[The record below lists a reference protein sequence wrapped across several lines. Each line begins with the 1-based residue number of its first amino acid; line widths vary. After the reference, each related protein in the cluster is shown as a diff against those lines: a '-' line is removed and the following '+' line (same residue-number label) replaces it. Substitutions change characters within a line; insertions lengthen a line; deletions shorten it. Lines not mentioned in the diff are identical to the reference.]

1 EIILQLNYSNYMT
14 KNFITYLLSVLAG
27 IVCFLFI
34 LNWVLDEYGYI
45 GAILLPLILVSIFL
59 IIRKMIK

>member
-1 EIILQLNYSNYMT
+1 MK

-27 IVCFLFI
+27 IICFLFL
-34 LNWVLDEYGYI
+34 LNWVLDEYGYM

-59 IIRKMIK
+59 IIRKLLNK

>member
-1 EIILQLNYSNYMT
+1 MT

-27 IVCFLFI
+27 IACFLFL

-45 GAILLPLILVSIFL
+45 GAILLPLVLVSIFL
-59 IIRKMIK
+59 INKKMIK